1 MLVAHDAAMMTQQIS
16 FSILTAPLAAIDR
29 RSLSQAWYSALHLAQ
44 HGTSH
49 PTGAHAAVQFRGHEC
64 RQIPG
69 RRPGEHAARVPA
81 VRFVPHPRAATGSDA
96 PHEERRAVRSPLARR
111 IEHVFLDPARRVERA
126 TFTLDGSRARVH
138 VALQSTGTSTRLVAV
153 CPSAVRAGVARALE
167 EARYALA
174 LRGIALHIDVKEA

>member
-1 MLVAHDAAMMTQQIS
+1 MLVAHDAGMMTQQIG

-44 HGTSH
+44 HGASQ
-49 PTGAHAAVQFRGHEC
+49 PASAHASVQSREHEF

-69 RRPGEHAARVPA
+69 RTSGEHVARA
-81 VRFVPHPRAATGSDA
+81 STVRFVPHPRAATHADA
-96 PHEERRAVRSPLARR
+96 PHEERRAARSLLARR
-111 IEHVFLDPARRVERA
+111 IERAFLDPSRRVERA

-153 CPSAVRAGVARALE
+153 CPSSMRAGVARALE

-174 LRGIALHIDVKEA
+174 LRGVALHIDLKEA